1 MLLIILLLSIAIDVI
16 IGELPSKVHP
26 VVIIGKLI
34 DFFKNKLIKYRNKT
48 SGLILTVLIT
58 CISTVLLFIV
68 FTIIKVNTILFVI
81 VYSILLSSTFSI
93 KLLINSAKDIEN
105 KLKED
110 INSARKAVSYL
121 VSRDTNE
128 LTEGFIVSATI
139 ESLTENIT
147 DSYVAPI
154 FYFVIFSIFL
164 KNHLF
169 ILLMFPV
176 FYRIINTL
184 DAMVGYK
191 NKELKYIGFF
201 PAKLDDILNFIPSRI
216 AGIII
221 VIASFIL
228 NYESKNSWK
237 ILRRDANNCPSP
249 NSGYT
254 MAPTAGALNI
264 QLIKKDVYTLGDD
277 NKKIIKEDITKAI
290 SLSIVTITLFTAIM
304 VILVVLT

>member
-216 AGIII
+216 SGIII

-228 NYESKNSWK
+228 NYENKNSWK
-237 ILRRDANNCPSP
+237 ILRRDAKNCPSP

-277 NKKIIKEDITKAI
+277 NKRITKEDITKAI
-290 SLSIVTITLFTAIM
+290 NLSIVTIILFTAIM

>member
-110 INSARKAVSYL
+110 INSARKTVSYL

-216 AGIII
+216 SGIII

-228 NYESKNSWK
+228 NYENKNSWK
-237 ILRRDANNCPSP
+237 ILRRDAKNCPSP

-277 NKKIIKEDITKAI
+277 NKRITKEDITKAI
-290 SLSIVTITLFTAIM
+290 NLSIVTIILFTAIM

>member
-164 KNHLF
+164 KNLLF
-169 ILLMFPV
+169 ILLMIPV

-216 AGIII
+216 SGIII

-237 ILRRDANNCPSP
+237 ILRRDAKNCPSP

-277 NKKIIKEDITKAI
+277 NKRITKEDITKAI
-290 SLSIVTITLFTAIM
+290 NLSIVTIILFTAIM